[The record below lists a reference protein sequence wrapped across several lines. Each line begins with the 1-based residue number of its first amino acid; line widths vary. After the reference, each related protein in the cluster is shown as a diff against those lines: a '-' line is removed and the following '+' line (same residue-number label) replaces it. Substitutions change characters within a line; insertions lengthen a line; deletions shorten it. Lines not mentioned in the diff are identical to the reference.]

1 MAGIARVACHVLA
14 RLQLGLCGAARCQG
28 RPQCA
33 LRSWR
38 HAAELR
44 PLARQRA
51 ADGRGAQRRRAQRQL
66 RWLPQPAAALPGA
79 LALR

>member
-14 RLQLGLCGAARCQG
+14 RLQLGLRGAAHCRG
-28 RPQCA
+28 RPQRA
-33 LRSWR
+33 LRSRR

-51 ADGRGAQRRRAQRQL
+51 ADGRGAQQWRAQRQL
-66 RWLPQPAAALPGA
+66 RRLAQPAALPGA
-79 LALR
+79 LALW